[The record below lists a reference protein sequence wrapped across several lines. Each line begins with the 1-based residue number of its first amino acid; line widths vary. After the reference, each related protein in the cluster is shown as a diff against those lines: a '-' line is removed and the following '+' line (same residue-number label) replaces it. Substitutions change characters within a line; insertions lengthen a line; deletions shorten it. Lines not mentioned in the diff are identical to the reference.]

1 MKQKVK
7 EKLTEQPAGD
17 GCNHYWVIEVANG
30 PKSSGK
36 CKFCGEVR
44 EFFNGFPDFNPLKK
58 NKGVLHLPELPG
70 VEVAKD
76 SKS

>member
-7 EKLTEQPAGD
+7 EKLTEHPSAG

-30 PKSSGK
+30 PTSRGK
-36 CKFCGEVR
+36 CKYCGEVR
-44 EFFNGFPDFNPLKK
+44 EFYNAFPDFNPLKK
-58 NKGVLHLPELPG
+58 NKTVLHLPRLSG
-70 VEVAKD
+70 VEVDKD